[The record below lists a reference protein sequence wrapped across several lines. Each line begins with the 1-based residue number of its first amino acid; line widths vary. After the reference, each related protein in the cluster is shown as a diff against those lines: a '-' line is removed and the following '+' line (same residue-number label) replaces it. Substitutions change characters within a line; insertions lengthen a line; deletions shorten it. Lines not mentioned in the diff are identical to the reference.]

1 MNRRRTALLAVLA
14 LVASS
19 CGGGDGKSTTGRGAS
34 PDDDLAG
41 VVSEVESVIAEPEA
55 GDAVYDS
62 LVEDLGL
69 RDALGDRADEILTL
83 AREGRSAAIDKLT
96 AATLTGG
103 PGRSRAG
110 AARPARALAAGGGSA
125 MLMVLTWQQSMRL
138 GLDPWTSGRGH
149 PSKDDSTTRTER
161 RDSPGATITVTL
173 DAKTKVAVNGSRP
186 ALTLHWVIHTVVT
199 DKATGKT
206 LLDMTEDDTYG
217 GEIDVCPNTAGA
229 VPALVDLDFRATS
242 TASSGAAG
250 RAGVRSTASV
260 SGALALEGHVD
271 DQAALGSLSADTV
284 MRSEWDAGAAAGSG
298 AGGDRTGMAALV
310 ADGFVMPAE
319 GGALDAGA
327 MDGSKVT
334 GSTEWSGDGS
344 YEKAS
349 KLGGVFG
356 TSFAMIVPVFE
367 EAQRLWRHGRCVVV
381 VAPDYDAET
390 PVRIEEQDAV
400 QHTEDVEPASATQF
414 AVKLRHRFGGGLAA
428 PLVDELISGGDDLAP
443 ARLDSLPGSLT
454 YTAPGEEDKTADAR
468 LTSTSR
474 RGIGTL
480 VLRFRTSP
488 DDLRIDGKWYGLHW
502 KATKCDGAVGEWD
515 LAITSTGYLPTQGS
529 FELDREP
536 RPGDPPVETSTGL
549 IAFHTA
555 DGLGYDESFQLTF
568 YGDGADTGWGAP
580 AGSPA
585 LGIDEAFAA
594 ASGQQRGGLPVQTGS
609 FCDD

>member
-1 MNRRRTALLAVLA
+1 MNRRRTVLVAVLA

-19 CGGGDGKSTTGRGAS
+19 CGGGDGKSATGRGAS
-34 PDDDLAG
+34 PDEDLAG
-41 VVSEVESVIAEPEA
+41 VVSEAESRIAEPEA
-55 GDAVYDS
+55 GDVVYDS
-62 LVEDLGL
+62 LVENLGL

-103 PGRSRAG
+103 PGRSRAA
-110 AARPARALAAGGGSA
+110 AARPARALAADGGSA
-125 MLMVLTWQQSMRL
+125 MLMVLTWQQSMKL
-138 GLDPWTSGRGH
+138 GLDPWTSGRGNA
-149 PSKDDSTTRTER
+149 SKDDSTTRTER
-161 RDSPGATITVTL
+161 RDSPGATTTVTL
-173 DAKTKVAVNGSRP
+173 DAKTKVSVAGSRP

-217 GEIDVCPNTAGA
+217 GEVDVCPSTGGV
-229 VPALVDLDFRATS
+229 VPASVDLDFRATS
-242 TASSGAAG
+242 TASSGVAG

-260 SGALALEGHVD
+260 RGALVLEGHVD
-271 DQAALGSLSADTV
+271 DRAALGSLSADTV
-284 MRSEWDAGAAAGSG
+284 MRSEWNAGAAAGGG
-298 AGGDRTGMAALV
+298 AEGDHTGMAALV
-310 ADGFVMPAE
+310 ADGFVMPAAD
-319 GGALDAGA
+319 GALDALA
-327 MDGSKVT
+327 VDGSKVT
-334 GSTEWSGDGS
+334 GGTEWSGDGS
-344 YEKAS
+344 YDKAG
-349 KLGGVFG
+349 KRGGVFG
-356 TSFAMIVPVFE
+356 MNFAMIVPIVE

-390 PVRIEEQDAV
+390 PVRIEDQDAV
-400 QHTEDVEPASATQF
+400 QHTEDVEPASATEF

-428 PLVDELISGGDDLAP
+428 PLVDGLIAGGDDLAP
-443 ARLDSLPGSLT
+443 DRLDSLPGSLT
-454 YTAPGEEDKTADAR
+454 YTAPGEEDKIADAR

-488 DDLRIDGKWYGLHW
+488 GDLRIDGKWYGLHW
-502 KATKCDGAVGEWD
+502 TSTKCDGAVGEWD
-515 LAITSTGYLPTQGS
+515 FEITSTGYLPARGS

-536 RPGDPPVETSTGL
+536 RPGDPPVETSTELVG
-549 IAFHTA
+549 FHTA

-568 YGDGADTGWGAP
+568 YGDGADTDWGAP

-594 ASGQQRGGLPVQTGS
+594 ASGQQVTGLPVQTGS
-609 FCDD
+609 FCED